1 MPALAP
7 GTVLFFALLAAA
19 LAVTV
24 LVVRSRSP
32 DLVLEV
38 REISPREL
46 TLADG
51 ATTSISLFV
60 REDDPRAEIAVID
73 RDGEAVRTL
82 AAEVALEADR
92 EVTYRWDGLTDEGR
106 RARSGRYRIRVELP
120 ERGREMVWP
129 QRIIVHRPPRTGG
142 GASQ

>member
-19 LAVTV
+19 LTVAV

-38 REISPREL
+38 REITPREL
-46 TLADG
+46 TLDDG
-51 ATTSISLFV
+51 ETTSISLFV
-60 REDDPRAEIAVID
+60 REGDSR
-73 RDGEAVRTL
+73 
-82 AAEVALEADR
+82 AEVAIIDR
-92 EVTYRWDGLTDEGR
+92 NGDPVRVLAGPVALDPDRLVTFLWDGRTDVGR
-106 RARSGRYRIRVELP
+106 RARSGRYRVRVELP

-129 QRIIVHRPPRTGG
+129 QRIIVTRPPRELDGG
-142 GASQ
+142 GS